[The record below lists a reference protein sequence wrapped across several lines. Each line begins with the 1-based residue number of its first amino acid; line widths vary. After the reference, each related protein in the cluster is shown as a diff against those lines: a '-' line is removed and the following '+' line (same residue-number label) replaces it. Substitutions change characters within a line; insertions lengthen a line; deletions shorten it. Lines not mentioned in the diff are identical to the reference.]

1 MKALKLSSQLP
12 LLAFISLVF
21 FAQISS
27 ASASPTDAVSGDH
40 DAVARHYENL
50 ANDAKT
56 RLQENRAILAEYEAH
71 PYYYGRQGQDLL
83 SHTTAN
89 IREYEK
95 ALQENLSNADLHKR
109 MAAESNHRV
118 NKAAINSNHKL

>member
-21 FAQISS
+21 FAQISL

-56 RLQENRAILAEYEAH
+56 RLQENRAILAEMRHILIITAVKVRIFY
-71 PYYYGRQGQDLL
+71 
-83 SHTTAN
+83 HTRLPIFAN
-89 IREYEK
+89 TK
-95 ALQENLSNADLHKR
+95 
-109 MAAESNHRV
+109 
-118 NKAAINSNHKL
+118 KLCKKI